1 MVINLNIRVIYEYLK
16 KLSVNDVKKIA
27 LNQNINLSDK
37 EAIDVYNY
45 IKNNYDKFF
54 KGNINID
61 NIINDAKLILS
72 KDNYD
77 KAYLIYLK
85 YRDKT

>member
-1 MVINLNIRVIYEYLK
+1 MVINLNIRVIYQYIK
-16 KLSVNDVKKIA
+16 KLSIDDIRKLA
-27 LNQNINLSDK
+27 LKQDIKLSDE

-61 NIINDAKLILS
+61 DIINDAKLILS
-72 KDNYD
+72 RDNYD
-77 KAYLIYLK
+77 KVYLIYLK
-85 YRDKT
+85 YRDKI

>member
-1 MVINLNIRVIYEYLK
+1 MVINLNIRVICEYIK
-16 KLSVNDVKKIA
+16 KLSVDDIKKIS
-27 LNQNINLSDK
+27 LKQDIKLSDE

-61 NIINDAKLILS
+61 DIINDAKLILS
-72 KDNYD
+72 RDNYD
-77 KAYLIYLK
+77 KVYLIYLR
-85 YRDKT
+85 YRDKI

>member
-1 MVINLNIRVIYEYLK
+1 MVINLNIRVICEYIK
-16 KLSVNDVKKIA
+16 KLSVDDIRKLA
-27 LNQNINLSDK
+27 LKQDIKLSDE

-61 NIINDAKLILS
+61 DIINDAKLILS
-72 KDNYD
+72 RDNYD
-77 KAYLIYLK
+77 KVYLIYLR
-85 YRDKT
+85 YRDKI

>member
-1 MVINLNIRVIYEYLK
+1 MVINLNIRVIYQYIK
-16 KLSVNDVKKIA
+16 KLSIDDIRKLA
-27 LNQNINLSDK
+27 LKQDIKLSDE

-61 NIINDAKLILS
+61 DIINDAKLILS
-72 KDNYD
+72 RDNYD
-77 KAYLIYLK
+77 KVYLIYLR
-85 YRDKT
+85 YRDKI

>member
-1 MVINLNIRVIYEYLK
+1 MVINLNIRVIYQYIK
-16 KLSVNDVKKIA
+16 KLSIDDIRKLA
-27 LNQNINLSDK
+27 LNQDIKLSDE

-61 NIINDAKLILS
+61 DIINDAKLILS
-72 KDNYD
+72 RDNYD
-77 KAYLIYLK
+77 KVYLIYLR
-85 YRDKT
+85 YRDKI